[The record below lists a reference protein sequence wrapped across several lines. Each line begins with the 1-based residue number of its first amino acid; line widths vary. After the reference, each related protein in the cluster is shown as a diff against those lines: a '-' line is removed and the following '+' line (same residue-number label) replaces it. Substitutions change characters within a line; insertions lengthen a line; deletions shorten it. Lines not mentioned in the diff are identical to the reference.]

1 MIYQTETQVRF
12 GPSIDTPKKLPKGV
26 YRLDY
31 DNRKEEYF
39 LVKKPD
45 FKLPPRLFGDHS
57 ITQRWL
63 KSYETYGKTGI
74 LLTGPAGTGKTITA
88 VKFCVES
95 ELPVIIIDEAH
106 VNGVLNFLSNPEL
119 GNCIIFIDEFEK
131 IYNRDEQN
139 IFLSILDGQYPSDL
153 IFLFTI
159 NDNDKVNDFLKN
171 RLGRVKFKSEY
182 NYLTE
187 AEAIEII
194 DDLLVNKSYKEELI
208 SEIIEL
214 GIITV
219 DILINIIREINLH
232 EVSPKEIIKIL
243 NLYPVEKFYTLYI
256 EHEGA
261 LHQVKQHLKIY
272 ENYIDVSVNTPDLLK
287 DYVKTDRFGVY
298 SSLEDCE
305 KDGDNL
311 SFLYEVRGAVLKFV
325 LIKETNSPFSN
336 VIV

>member
-131 IYNRDEQN
+131 IYEREQQN
-139 IFLSILDGQYPSDL
+139 VFLSILDGQYPSKL
-153 IFLFTI
+153 VFLLTI
-159 NDNDKVNDFLKN
+159 NDEFRVNEFLKN
-171 RLGRVKFKSEY
+171 RLGRVKFKKQY
-182 NYLTE
+182 TYLTREE
-187 AEAIEII
+187 AEEVI
-194 DDLLVNKSYKEELI
+194 DAALVNKEYKEELI
-208 SEIIEL
+208 QEIIEL
-214 GIITV
+214 GIVTI
-219 DILINIIREINLH
+219 DILKHMIEEINLQ
-232 EVSPKEIIKIL
+232 ELPPKEIVKML
-243 NLYPVEKFYTLYI
+243 SLYPVDKTYSLTF
-256 EHEGA
+256 EHEGVEYV
-261 LHQVKQHLKIY
+261 LMDKISLDGGSF
-272 ENYIDVSVNTPDLLK
+272 ERGCRFSEPLQEIFGTPFH
-287 DYVKTDRFGVY
+287 RFYGY
-298 SSLEDCE
+298 SLQKE
-305 KDGDNL
+305 GDNYL
-311 SFLYEVRGAVLKFV
+311 LTHDIKDKTYNFILKREVA
-325 LIKETNSPFSN
+325 SPFYLSY
-336 VIV
+336 